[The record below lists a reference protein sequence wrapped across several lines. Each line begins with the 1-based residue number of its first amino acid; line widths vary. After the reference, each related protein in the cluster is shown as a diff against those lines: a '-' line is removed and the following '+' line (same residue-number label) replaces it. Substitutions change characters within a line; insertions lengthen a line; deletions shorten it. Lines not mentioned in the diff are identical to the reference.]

1 MANGNGGFTTGP
13 ITKADL
19 QDAIDEAVNIL
30 TQAYVPE
37 ASREDLAS
45 AVGDALSALQGDDDG
60 DDDDADDGD
69 VVDDQD

>member
-13 ITKADL
+13 MTKADL

-37 ASREDLAS
+37 
-45 AVGDALSALQGDDDG
+45 VGRT
-60 DDDDADDGD
+60 
-69 VVDDQD
+69 